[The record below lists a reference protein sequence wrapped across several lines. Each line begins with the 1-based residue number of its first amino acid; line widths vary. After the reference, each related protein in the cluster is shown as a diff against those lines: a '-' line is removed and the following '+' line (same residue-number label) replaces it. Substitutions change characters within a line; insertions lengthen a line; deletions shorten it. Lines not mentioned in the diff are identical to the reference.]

1 MSEEEK
7 KQTEEVVVEE
17 KVDILEDAEAISEEV
32 ENVEKEV
39 VIEDAETPSEEIP
52 VAPEEAK
59 KAKQIPKRE
68 YSFDLDAWHPKTDI
82 GKKVKSGEIVS
93 MNDVLDAGNRV
104 LEPEIVEVLVPGLEN
119 DLLLI
124 GQAKGKFGGG
134 QRRVFRQCQKKTR
147 EGNKPSFSTLA
158 ITGNKNGIIGLGYGK
173 ARETVPARE
182 KAFRNSKCNI
192 IKIRRGSG
200 SWEGSNDTPNSI
212 PFKVRG
218 KCGSVIVE
226 LIPAPDGT
234 GLCIEQECAKM
245 LRLAGIKDVWSK
257 THGQTKTKLNQAKAC
272 FEALKQ
278 LSTTKVQFK
287 DREPLNIVEGQ
298 IVD

>member
-7 KQTEEVVVEE
+7 KQAAIIEEN
-17 KVDILEDAEAISEEV
+17 VDILEDAEAISEEV

-39 VIEDAETPSEEIP
+39 VVDDAEIPVEEIP

-59 KAKQIPKRE
+59 KAKQVVKRE
-68 YSFDLDAWHPKTDI
+68 YSFDLDSWHPKTEI
-82 GKKVKSGEIVS
+82 GVKVKSGEITS
-93 MNDVLDAGNRV
+93 MNEILDAGHRV
-104 LEPEIVEVLVPGLEN
+104 LEPEIVEVLVSGLET

-147 EGNKPSFSTLA
+147 EGNKPSFSTCA
-158 ITGNKNGIIGLGYGK
+158 VVGNKNGIIGLGYGK

-182 KAFRNSKCNI
+182 KAFRDSKCNI

-200 SWEGSNDTPNSI
+200 SWEGSNVSPNSI

-218 KCGSVIVE
+218 KCGSVVVE

-234 GLCIEQECAKM
+234 GLCIEKECAKM
-245 LRLAGIKDVWSK
+245 LRLAGITDIWSK
-257 THGQTKTKLNQAKAC
+257 THGQTKTKLNQVKAC

-278 LSTTKVQFK
+278 LSTTKVK
-287 DREPLNIVEGQ
+287 AEDREKLNIVEGQ